1 MKSPILAGG
10 NKKNAGSL
18 DNFYSFSNSILYIIL
33 YMTTDEMAEWISA
46 LPLQTLTEE
55 LKEDINLLLENLD
68 GVGNGGLDDKIMTI
82 EVTRKDVYGKTL
94 TYVTDESVRNS
105 IKKLTGRKTL
115 TDYDIEALKELG
127 FVLVI
132 KQMTVNI

>member
-1 MKSPILAGG
+1 
-10 NKKNAGSL
+10 KNAGSL